1 MKSNMATVILFAAAA
16 GLTAATAGCSGTGE
30 ANRGPDRRSQAT
42 PVAAF
47 DVRPR
52 DLVRTV
58 AVTGPIEPIR
68 SVAVNAM
75 AAGTVQRVLVEEGDR
90 VRAGQLLAELDGREV
105 AAQLQRAEALL
116 ARADADHER
125 AIELRARELTS
136 EAELEA
142 ARSAFA
148 TAQADAELWRTR
160 LSFTRI
166 TAPAAGVIT
175 TKLTERGGSVSANE
189 QMFTIAEDS
198 QLVVRVQVS
207 ELDVVKLEP
216 GREVGVL
223 LDAYPGVR
231 IEGRIRRI
239 FPSADAVS
247 RLVPVEVALGRA
259 PQGVVPRPGFLARV
273 EFPIET
279 RDGVVA
285 VPTAAVGVTNG
296 ESFVYVIDADTLVV
310 RPVETGMTA
319 GGWVEVTNGLE
330 GGDRVVS
337 SGHANL
343 RPGAAVR
350 ISEGRL

>member
-1 MKSNMATVILFAAAA
+1 MKSNMATAIAFAAALCAAVA
-16 GLTAATAGCSGTGE
+16 GAGCSGTGE
-30 ANRGPDRRSQAT
+30 ANRGPNRRAQTT

-47 DVRPR
+47 EVGPR

-58 AVTGPIEPIR
+58 SVTGPVEPIR

-90 VRAGQLLAELDGREV
+90 VRADQLLAELDDREV

-116 ARADADHER
+116 ARAEADFKR
-125 AIELRARELTS
+125 ATELRARELTS
-136 EAELEA
+136 DAELET

-166 TAPAAGVIT
+166 SAPAAGVVT
-175 TKLTERGGSVSANE
+175 AKHVERGGSVSANE
-189 QMFTIAEDS
+189 QMFEIAEDA
-198 QLVVRVQVS
+198 QLVVRVQIS
-207 ELDVVKLEP
+207 ELDVVRLER

-223 LDAYPGVR
+223 LDAYPGR
-231 IEGRIRRI
+231 SLTGRIRRI
-239 FPSADAVS
+239 FPSADAMS
-247 RLVPVEVALGRA
+247 RLVPVEVVLGPA
-259 PQGVVPRPGFLARV
+259 PEGVVPRPGFLARV
-273 EFPIET
+273 EFPIE
-279 RDGVVA
+279 RREDVVA
-285 VPTAAVGVTNG
+285 VPAGAVGVSNG
-296 ESFVYVIDADTLVV
+296 ASFVYVIDADTLVV

-319 GGWVEVTNGLE
+319 AGWVEVTGGLAA
-330 GGDRVVS
+330 GDRVVS